1 MDIRLKFTKKLSN
14 YLSSLRPWSFSSS
27 LFPCFLG
34 TVIALKTTGQ
44 FSYLILF
51 ITCITVIALHGA
63 GNLVNTYFDFLKG
76 VDSSASDDR
85 TLVDKK
91 LTPGKWNEFF

>member
-1 MDIRLKFTKKLSN
+1 M
-14 YLSSLRPWSFSSS
+14 
-27 LFPCFLG
+27 
-34 TVIALKTTGQ
+34 IAFKITGQ
-44 FSYLILF
+44 LSYLILI

-76 VDSSASDDR
+76 VDSSKSDDR

-91 LTPGKWNEFF
+91 LTPGI